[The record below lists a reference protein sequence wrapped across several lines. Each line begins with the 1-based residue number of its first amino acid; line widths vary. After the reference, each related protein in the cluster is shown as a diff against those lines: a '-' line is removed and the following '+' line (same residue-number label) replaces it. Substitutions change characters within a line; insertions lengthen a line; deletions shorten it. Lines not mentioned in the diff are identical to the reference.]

1 MISCFLVVVAMRSQR
16 QEKECPDIL
25 FVSSCLFW
33 KMGRKGSLSFMGEI
47 LFEMTLKLCHT
58 ICDIFNDKK
67 QPESGQDSRCSC
79 QLTGVNIKS

>member
-33 KMGRKGSLSFMGEI
+33 KMGRKGSLGFMGEI

-58 ICDIFNDKK
+58 ICDKK
-67 QPESGQDSRCSC
+67 QPESGQDSRCSF
-79 QLTGVNIKS
+79 QLAGHIKS